1 MSAPKYRE
9 EFLLGTGGMAEVW
22 RAVGPLGAVAIKRLL
37 PHAARNPS
45 LAAAFEREGRLLQ
58 RIRHPNVIGIHE
70 VTRDDRGTSLVLEY
84 VDGTDLRAL
93 AGQPVPERMAL
104 RVMCD
109 VLRALEAVHGLCDEA
124 GRPLGLIHR
133 DLSPSNV
140 LVGATG
146 KVKLTDFGIARA
158 VRGTHATTGVNVK
171 GTLAYLAPEQ
181 ANGAPVDARADLFAA
196 GALLYEMLCGKP
208 IYDEADPRLALAR
221 ARAGDVKSLS
231 VTRPET
237 PWPIVELVDR
247 ALSANPTDRFP
258 DAPMMLSEVER
269 VAEQTCGLATD
280 EELAAWSRSLSISAG
295 RGDPVTAAASM
306 TTLVQRRPSSRRRMA
321 ALGVLMILAAGL
333 WLGVRAA
340 RRSEV
345 ARSTARAQAEF
356 PAPVPVAE
364 AAPAAAPPTP
374 SAEPTPL
381 AEADRPPGDDT
392 STSKLHGPAR
402 TRRPLPSDGRTGTP
416 AESHAPLPTEARTM
430 TKTTAVENS
439 GQKCLLDIGSEPA
452 FAYVSIDGIKVGPTP
467 LFGREVTP
475 GTHQIQVSRD
485 GLGSKSFT
493 IEVRPGDRISRV
505 VKLP

>member
-70 VTRDDRGTSLVLEY
+70 VTRDDRGTSLILEY
-84 VDGTDLRAL
+84 IDGTDLRAL
-93 AGQPVPERMAL
+93 AGQPVPERVAL

-196 GALLYEMLCGKP
+196 GALLYELLCGKP
-208 IYDEADPRLALAR
+208 IYDETDPRLALAR

-237 PWPIVELVDR
+237 PWPIAELVDR

-258 DAPMMLSEVER
+258 DAAMMLSEVER

-295 RGDPVTAAASM
+295 RGDPVTAAGSM
-306 TTLVQRRPSSRRRMA
+306 TTLVQRRSSSGRAMA
-321 ALGVLMILAAGL
+321 VLGALTILVAAS

-345 ARSTARAQAEF
+345 TRSSASVQAEA
-356 PAPVPVAE
+356 PAPVAE
-364 AAPAAAPPTP
+364 APPAVAPPTP
-374 SAEPTPL
+374 SAEPMTL
-381 AEADRPPGDDT
+381 AEAERPPGDDT
-392 STSKLHGPAR
+392 STSKPHGAAR
-402 TRRPLPSDGRTGTP
+402 PHRSLPS

-430 TKTTAVENS
+430 AKATAVENS